1 MIITN
6 KDFRKE
12 FDKLTLYLKS
22 NYDLLD
28 TTPDRRL
35 EISCMLSFPGHQ
47 IFNSWNNP
55 NLLAN
60 WWTPD
65 EAVATFHQFEFQNNG
80 AWNFTLHAKGGK
92 TNFNFQFVKINVNE
106 LVSWKDVDNP
116 ANLYNFKIHY
126 SEPNKSKVSYEV
138 IFSSIDECEKL
149 TSSATK
155 SISASISLLEEELR
169 RPSNWQV

>member
-28 TTPDRRL
+28 TSPDRRL

-116 ANLYNFKIHY
+116 ANLYNFKILY
-126 SEPNKSKVSYEV
+126 SEPNKSKVSYEA